1 MGKRITIYQGDE
13 YKAKI
18 AEHISADDL
27 FAEQYMQ
34 TFSVLE
40 QMILELSQFKNRQKE
55 QKESMNG
62 MGNNILVFS
71 GQRGQGKTSFMQS
84 VAKWLKEDISAEDI
98 LMDDHCPKEWK
109 KTVKNVKEH
118 SFVVL
123 DSIDPSSLAKEE
135 SVLQVLLTRLFYLF
149 DKKIKSEC
157 SYGMRS
163 DREKVRMVN
172 DITPFFRKCFK
183 NIDYLKLGREKD
195 WGIDNLED
203 LAQISS
209 SAAFKENLQNLVD
222 RLLELVCKKTD
233 DNQYL
238 VVPIDD
244 TDLATEE
251 VFQICEDIRNYLS
264 IANVIVLIAVDFRQL
279 TYAITQK
286 YMGNY
291 ATLIARNIG
300 FEAMECYD
308 IAAQYLE
315 KVLPVGHRINLPQI
329 EKIIHENPESI
340 SFCYMNKNG
349 KNLLKLRDQG
359 SVDAEGIYVQLVKI
373 LYSRTGMLF
382 CSKEVQKILFPRKMR
397 ELTHLVK
404 LLSEMNDVVCDVAYR
419 TEDLDGLASVRQNI
433 NIFSQYFFDYWCTKN
448 LSPVEKDLLEKLDL
462 AFKSHDEEAIH
473 SVYRKIT
480 ETYKEQGLFFSKN
493 FKGPL
498 GKNFSK
504 VLSFVTMTNMKVAMK
519 AVFTMFVNLW
529 FLEIPEHKNSAS
541 ERRQIIQSVKQ
552 FTAKGI
558 YAGIPDSKENHIPG
572 ISCEISE
579 DEFSDERGIINTECR
594 KFIDLFCDD
603 ADADGKLEFNLLNPI
618 WKLLYNLEVN
628 DVQMESNSM
637 DDTDNSKESSQGV
650 NAGNADYLISVRNV
664 VANYDVQSQV
674 VQAIYDSPD
683 QNSVG
688 QKYTDF
694 IAAFYQKFQF
704 GELESYGFV
713 NTPYNIPNILRKYVN
728 MYDRGLEEI
737 RVQFIE
743 GK

>member
-84 VAKWLKEDISAEDI
+84 VAKWLKEDISAEYI

-149 DKKIKSEC
+149 DRQIKSEC

-209 SAAFKENLQNLVD
+209 GAAFKENLQ
-222 RLLELVCKKTD
+222 
-233 DNQYL
+233 
-238 VVPIDD
+238 
-244 TDLATEE
+244 
-251 VFQICEDIRNYLS
+251 
-264 IANVIVLIAVDFRQL
+264 
-279 TYAITQK
+279 
-286 YMGNY
+286 
-291 ATLIARNIG
+291 
-300 FEAMECYD
+300 
-308 IAAQYLE
+308 
-315 KVLPVGHRINLPQI
+315 NLPQI

-404 LLSEMNDVVCDVAYR
+404 LLSEMNDVVCDEAYR

-529 FLEIPEHKNSAS
+529 FLEIPEHKNSVS
-541 ERRQIIQSVKQ
+541 ERRQIIQSIKQ

-558 YAGIPDSKENHIPG
+558 YAGSPDSKENHIPG

-618 WKLLYNLEVN
+618 WKLLYNLEIN

-637 DDTDNSKESSQGV
+637 EDTDNSEESSQGV
-650 NAGNADYLISVRNV
+650 DAGNADYLISVRNV
-664 VANYDVQSQV
+664 VANYDVQSHV
-674 VQAIYDSPD
+674 AQAIYDSPY
-683 QNSVG
+683 QNSDD

-704 GELESYGFV
+704 RL
-713 NTPYNIPNILRKYVN
+713 P
-728 MYDRGLEEI
+728 
-737 RVQFIE
+737 
-743 GK
+743 

>member
-149 DKKIKSEC
+149 DRQIKSEC

-209 SAAFKENLQNLVD
+209 SAAFKENLQ
-222 RLLELVCKKTD
+222 
-233 DNQYL
+233 
-238 VVPIDD
+238 
-244 TDLATEE
+244 
-251 VFQICEDIRNYLS
+251 
-264 IANVIVLIAVDFRQL
+264 
-279 TYAITQK
+279 
-286 YMGNY
+286 
-291 ATLIARNIG
+291 
-300 FEAMECYD
+300 
-308 IAAQYLE
+308 
-315 KVLPVGHRINLPQI
+315 NLPQI

-404 LLSEMNDVVCDVAYR
+404 LLSEMNDVVCDEVYR

-462 AFKSHDEEAIH
+462 AFKSHDEEAIL
-473 SVYRKIT
+473 SIYGQIT
-480 ETYKEQGLFFSKN
+480 ETYKKQGVFFSIN
-493 FKGPL
+493 FKGSL
-498 GKNFSK
+498 GKIFSK

-529 FLEIPEHKNSAS
+529 FLEIPEHKNSVS
-541 ERRQIIQSVKQ
+541 ERRQIIQSIKQ

-558 YAGIPDSKENHIPG
+558 YAGSPDSKENHIPG

-579 DEFSDERGIINTECR
+579 DEFFDERGIINTECR

-618 WKLLYNLEVN
+618 WKLLYNLEIN

-637 DDTDNSKESSQGV
+637 EDTDNSEESSQGV
-650 NAGNADYLISVRNV
+650 DAGNADYLISVRNV
-664 VANYDVQSQV
+664 VADYDVQSHV
-674 VQAIYDSPD
+674 AQAIYDSPY
-683 QNSVG
+683 QNSDD

-704 GELESYGFV
+704 DELESYGFV

-728 MYDRGLEEI
+728 MYHRGLEEI

>member
-149 DKKIKSEC
+149 DRQIKSEC

-209 SAAFKENLQNLVD
+209 SAAFKENLQ
-222 RLLELVCKKTD
+222 
-233 DNQYL
+233 
-238 VVPIDD
+238 
-244 TDLATEE
+244 
-251 VFQICEDIRNYLS
+251 
-264 IANVIVLIAVDFRQL
+264 
-279 TYAITQK
+279 
-286 YMGNY
+286 
-291 ATLIARNIG
+291 
-300 FEAMECYD
+300 
-308 IAAQYLE
+308 
-315 KVLPVGHRINLPQI
+315 NLPQI

-404 LLSEMNDVVCDVAYR
+404 LLSEMNDVVCDEAYR

-433 NIFSQYFFDYWCTKN
+433 NIFSQYFFDYWCTNN

-579 DEFSDERGIINTECR
+579 DEFFDERGIINTECR

-618 WKLLYNLEVN
+618 WKLLYNLEIN

-637 DDTDNSKESSQGV
+637 EDTDNSEESSQGV
-650 NAGNADYLISVRNV
+650 DAGNADYLISVRNV
-664 VANYDVQSQV
+664 VANYDVQSHV
-674 VQAIYDSPD
+674 AQAIYDSPY
-683 QNSVG
+683 QNSDD

-704 GELESYGFV
+704 DELESYGFV

>member
-149 DKKIKSEC
+149 DRQIKSEC

-209 SAAFKENLQNLVD
+209 GAAFKENLQ
-222 RLLELVCKKTD
+222 
-233 DNQYL
+233 
-238 VVPIDD
+238 
-244 TDLATEE
+244 
-251 VFQICEDIRNYLS
+251 
-264 IANVIVLIAVDFRQL
+264 
-279 TYAITQK
+279 
-286 YMGNY
+286 
-291 ATLIARNIG
+291 
-300 FEAMECYD
+300 
-308 IAAQYLE
+308 
-315 KVLPVGHRINLPQI
+315 NLPQI

-404 LLSEMNDVVCDVAYR
+404 LLSEMNDVVCDEAYR

-529 FLEIPEHKNSAS
+529 FLEIPEHKNSVS
-541 ERRQIIQSVKQ
+541 ERRQIIQSIKQ

-558 YAGIPDSKENHIPG
+558 YAGSPDSKENHIPG

-618 WKLLYNLEVN
+618 WKLLYNLEIN

-637 DDTDNSKESSQGV
+637 EDTDNSEESSQGV
-650 NAGNADYLISVRNV
+650 DAGNADYLISVRNV
-664 VANYDVQSQV
+664 VANYDVQSHV
-674 VQAIYDSPD
+674 AQAIYDSPY
-683 QNSVG
+683 QNSDD

-704 GELESYGFV
+704 DELESYGFV

>member
-149 DKKIKSEC
+149 DRQIKSEC

-209 SAAFKENLQNLVD
+209 SAAFKENLQ
-222 RLLELVCKKTD
+222 
-233 DNQYL
+233 
-238 VVPIDD
+238 
-244 TDLATEE
+244 
-251 VFQICEDIRNYLS
+251 
-264 IANVIVLIAVDFRQL
+264 
-279 TYAITQK
+279 
-286 YMGNY
+286 
-291 ATLIARNIG
+291 
-300 FEAMECYD
+300 
-308 IAAQYLE
+308 
-315 KVLPVGHRINLPQI
+315 NLPQI

-404 LLSEMNDVVCDVAYR
+404 LLSEMNDVVCDEVYR

-462 AFKSHDEEAIH
+462 AFKSHDEEAIL
-473 SVYRKIT
+473 SIYGQIT
-480 ETYKEQGLFFSKN
+480 ETYKKQGLFFSIN

-498 GKNFSK
+498 GKIFSK

-529 FLEIPEHKNSAS
+529 FLEIPEHKNSVS
-541 ERRQIIQSVKQ
+541 ERRQIIQSIKQ

-558 YAGIPDSKENHIPG
+558 YAGSPDSKENHIPG

-618 WKLLYNLEVN
+618 WKLLYNLEIN

-637 DDTDNSKESSQGV
+637 EDTDNSEESSQGV
-650 NAGNADYLISVRNV
+650 DAGNADYLISVRNV
-664 VANYDVQSQV
+664 VANYDVQSHV
-674 VQAIYDSPD
+674 AQAIYDSPY
-683 QNSVG
+683 QNSDD

-704 GELESYGFV
+704 DELESYGFV

>member
-209 SAAFKENLQNLVD
+209 SAAFKENLQNL
-222 RLLELVCKKTD
+222 
-233 DNQYL
+233 
-238 VVPIDD
+238 
-244 TDLATEE
+244 
-251 VFQICEDIRNYLS
+251 
-264 IANVIVLIAVDFRQL
+264 
-279 TYAITQK
+279 
-286 YMGNY
+286 
-291 ATLIARNIG
+291 
-300 FEAMECYD
+300 
-308 IAAQYLE
+308 
-315 KVLPVGHRINLPQI
+315 PQI

-404 LLSEMNDVVCDVAYR
+404 LLSEMNDVVCDEVYR

-462 AFKSHDEEAIH
+462 AFKSHDEEAIL
-473 SVYRKIT
+473 SIYGQIT
-480 ETYKEQGLFFSKN
+480 ETYKKQGVFFSIN

-498 GKNFSK
+498 GKIFSK

-529 FLEIPEHKNSAS
+529 FLEIPEHKNSVS
-541 ERRQIIQSVKQ
+541 ERRQIIQSIKQ

-558 YAGIPDSKENHIPG
+558 YAGIPDLKENHIPG

-579 DEFSDERGIINTECR
+579 DEFFDERGIINTECR

-618 WKLLYNLEVN
+618 WKLLYNLEIN

-637 DDTDNSKESSQGV
+637 EDTDNSEESSQGV
-650 NAGNADYLISVRNV
+650 DAGNADYLISVRNV
-664 VANYDVQSQV
+664 VADYDVQSHV
-674 VQAIYDSPD
+674 AQAIYDSPY
-683 QNSVG
+683 QNSDD

-704 GELESYGFV
+704 DELESYGFV

-728 MYDRGLEEI
+728 MYHRGLEEI

>member
-1 MGKRITIYQGDE
+1 M
-13 YKAKI
+13 
-18 AEHISADDL
+18 
-27 FAEQYMQ
+27 
-34 TFSVLE
+34 
-40 QMILELSQFKNRQKE
+40 
-55 QKESMNG
+55 
-62 MGNNILVFS
+62 
-71 GQRGQGKTSFMQS
+71 
-84 VAKWLKEDISAEDI
+84 
-98 LMDDHCPKEWK
+98 
-109 KTVKNVKEH
+109 
-118 SFVVL
+118 
-123 DSIDPSSLAKEE
+123 
-135 SVLQVLLTRLFYLF
+135 
-149 DKKIKSEC
+149 
-157 SYGMRS
+157 
-163 DREKVRMVN
+163 
-172 DITPFFRKCFK
+172 
-183 NIDYLKLGREKD
+183 KLGREKD
-195 WGIDNLED
+195 RGIDNLED

-209 SAAFKENLQNLVD
+209 SAAFKENLQ
-222 RLLELVCKKTD
+222 
-233 DNQYL
+233 
-238 VVPIDD
+238 
-244 TDLATEE
+244 
-251 VFQICEDIRNYLS
+251 
-264 IANVIVLIAVDFRQL
+264 
-279 TYAITQK
+279 
-286 YMGNY
+286 
-291 ATLIARNIG
+291 
-300 FEAMECYD
+300 
-308 IAAQYLE
+308 
-315 KVLPVGHRINLPQI
+315 NLPQI

-404 LLSEMNDVVCDVAYR
+404 LLSEMNDVVCDEVYR

-462 AFKSHDEEAIH
+462 AFKSHDEEAIL
-473 SVYRKIT
+473 SIYGQIT
-480 ETYKEQGLFFSKN
+480 ETYKKQGLFFSIN

-498 GKNFSK
+498 GKIFSK

-529 FLEIPEHKNSAS
+529 FLEIPEHKNSVS
-541 ERRQIIQSVKQ
+541 KRRQIIQSIKQ

-558 YAGIPDSKENHIPG
+558 YAGSPDSKENHIPG

-618 WKLLYNLEVN
+618 WKLLYNLEIN

-637 DDTDNSKESSQGV
+637 EDTDNSEESSQGV
-650 NAGNADYLISVRNV
+650 DAGNADYLISVRNV
-664 VANYDVQSQV
+664 VANYDVQSHV
-674 VQAIYDSPD
+674 AQAIYDSPY
-683 QNSVG
+683 QNSDD

-704 GELESYGFV
+704 DELESYGFV

>member
-84 VAKWLKEDISAEDI
+84 VAKWLKEDIRTEDI

-209 SAAFKENLQNLVD
+209 SAAFKENLQNL
-222 RLLELVCKKTD
+222 
-233 DNQYL
+233 
-238 VVPIDD
+238 
-244 TDLATEE
+244 
-251 VFQICEDIRNYLS
+251 
-264 IANVIVLIAVDFRQL
+264 
-279 TYAITQK
+279 
-286 YMGNY
+286 
-291 ATLIARNIG
+291 
-300 FEAMECYD
+300 
-308 IAAQYLE
+308 
-315 KVLPVGHRINLPQI
+315 PQI

-404 LLSEMNDVVCDVAYR
+404 LLSEMNDVVCDEVYR

-462 AFKSHDEEAIH
+462 AFKSHDEEAIL
-473 SVYRKIT
+473 SIYGQIT
-480 ETYKEQGLFFSKN
+480 ETYKKQGVFFSIN

-498 GKNFSK
+498 GKIFSK

-519 AVFTMFVNLW
+519 AVFTIFVNLW
-529 FLEIPEHKNSAS
+529 FLEIPEHKNSVS
-541 ERRQIIQSVKQ
+541 ERRQIIQSIKQ

-558 YAGIPDSKENHIPG
+558 YAGSPDSKENHIPG

-618 WKLLYNLEVN
+618 WKLLYNLEIN

-637 DDTDNSKESSQGV
+637 EDTDNSEESSQGV
-650 NAGNADYLISVRNV
+650 DAGNADYLISVRNV
-664 VANYDVQSQV
+664 VADYDVQSHV
-674 VQAIYDSPD
+674 AQAIYDSPY
-683 QNSVG
+683 QNSDD

-704 GELESYGFV
+704 DELESYGFV

-728 MYDRGLEEI
+728 MYHRGLEEI

>member
-149 DKKIKSEC
+149 DRQIKSEC

-209 SAAFKENLQNLVD
+209 SAAFKENLQ
-222 RLLELVCKKTD
+222 
-233 DNQYL
+233 
-238 VVPIDD
+238 
-244 TDLATEE
+244 
-251 VFQICEDIRNYLS
+251 
-264 IANVIVLIAVDFRQL
+264 
-279 TYAITQK
+279 
-286 YMGNY
+286 
-291 ATLIARNIG
+291 
-300 FEAMECYD
+300 
-308 IAAQYLE
+308 
-315 KVLPVGHRINLPQI
+315 NLPQI

-404 LLSEMNDVVCDVAYR
+404 LLSEMNDVVCDEVYR

-462 AFKSHDEEAIH
+462 AFKSHDEEAIL
-473 SVYRKIT
+473 SIYGQIT
-480 ETYKEQGLFFSKN
+480 ETYKKQGVFFSIN

-498 GKNFSK
+498 GKIFSK

-529 FLEIPEHKNSAS
+529 FLEIPEHKNSVS
-541 ERRQIIQSVKQ
+541 ERRQIIQSIKQ

-558 YAGIPDSKENHIPG
+558 YAGSPDSKENHIPG

-618 WKLLYNLEVN
+618 WKLLYNLEIN

-637 DDTDNSKESSQGV
+637 EDTDNSEESSQGV
-650 NAGNADYLISVRNV
+650 DAGNADYLISVRNV
-664 VANYDVQSQV
+664 VADYDVQSHV
-674 VQAIYDSPD
+674 AQAIYDSPY
-683 QNSVG
+683 QNSDD

-704 GELESYGFV
+704 DELESYGFV

-728 MYDRGLEEI
+728 MYHRGLEEI